1 MFEIDFNKTPEE
13 LQLLIQQHL
22 NKDIFE
28 QLPVWQKNIWSFLAT
43 WVNENNQLFEI
54 NTSGSTGTPKTIA
67 HKRASMI
74 ASAQRTCDFFSLQE
88 NDTALLALPV
98 THIGGRMMLV
108 RSKVRKLRLICIE
121 PKANPLLGF
130 SSTLKIDFAAFTP
143 MQLFRILEDDDTAAY
158 LENFQ
163 TIILGGGEISELLKT
178 KIQTIAASVYETYGM
193 TETVSHIALK
203 KVNGADQTNHF
214 SCLGGIEIATDNR
227 GCLIV
232 KAAALLDEI
241 LVTNDL
247 VHLID
252 QQHFEW
258 LGRIDNTINTG
269 GIKIQ
274 AEEIERKLKSFVEN
288 RFFITSEKDAQLG
301 ERVILV
307 LEQNEL
313 TSIEK
318 EKLQALFTTHLSA
331 YEKPKAMYHTPT
343 FTETE
348 NGKINRKATLV
359 NAIK

>member
-1 MFEIDFNKTPEE
+1 
-13 LQLLIQQHL
+13 
-22 NKDIFE
+22 
-28 QLPVWQKNIWSFLAT
+28 LPAYIS
-43 WVNENNQLFEI
+43 
-54 NTSGSTGTPKTIA
+54 
-67 HKRASMI
+67 
-74 ASAQRTCDFFSLQE
+74 SA
-88 NDTALLALPV
+88 
-98 THIGGRMMLV
+98 
-108 RSKVRKLRLICIE
+108 
-121 PKANPLLGF
+121 
-130 SSTLKIDFAAFTP
+130 TLKIDFAAFTP

-348 NGKINRKATLV
+348 NGKINRKATV
-359 NAIK
+359 NLL